1 MTPEQRSSDSKA
13 ITTRPAAARAAAAQ
27 ALQLVLLHGR
37 SLTQAIPSV
46 SEKLTP
52 SERAFAQAMT
62 YQVMRQLPVYEW
74 LLQRLLDKPLKAK
87 VRIVHYVLL
96 VGLCQLRDMRVPA
109 HAAIAESVEAV
120 SLLKQPG
127 LKGMVNA
134 VLRRYQREQEALEQA
149 LTVDQAKSA
158 TLSHAHPGWFIKR
171 LQAAYPEQWQHIC
184 SANNQPPPLWL
195 RVNQRHVSRDNYL
208 AKLHELGFAAY
219 ADSLCP
225 SAIVLEQST
234 DVTQLPDFAAGAV
247 SVQDRSAQ
255 FAAHLLA
262 PKNGERILDAC
273 AAPGGKTAHIL
284 ELAPEAQ
291 VTALDFD
298 EQRLTRV
305 HENLA
310 RLQLQATVL
319 CGDASSQDWW
329 DGELYDAILLDAPCS
344 ATGVIRRH
352 PDIKWLRRNEDI
364 EQLVALQKA
373 ILRQQ
378 WQLLKPGGRLLYATC
393 SVLPDENMLQIQ
405 AFLATVKD
413 AVAVNLAFN
422 HSVGW
427 QILPNDVA
435 GQAHGGDGFFYFML
449 EKKA

>member
-1 MTPEQRSSDSKA
+1 MKPEQRGADTKNQ
-13 ITTRPAAARAAAAQ
+13 TTRPAAARAAAAQ

-46 SEKLTP
+46 SEKLAP
-52 SERAFAQAMT
+52 SERAFAQAIT
-62 YQVMRQLPVYEW
+62 YQVIRQLPVYEW
-74 LLQRLLDKPLKAK
+74 LLQRLLDKPLKTK

-109 HAAIAESVEAV
+109 HAAIAESVEAAN
-120 SLLKQPG
+120 LLKQPG

-134 VLRRYQREQEALEQA
+134 VLRRYQREQDELEAA
-149 LTVDQAKSA
+149 LALDQAKSP
-158 TLSHAHPGWFIKR
+158 TLAVAHPGWFIKR
-171 LQAAYPEQWQHIC
+171 LQAAYPEQWQAVC
-184 SANNQPPPLWL
+184 AANNQAPPLWL
-195 RVNQRHVSRDNYL
+195 RVNQRQHSRDEYL
-208 AKLHELGFAAY
+208 AALHDLGIDAY
-219 ADSLCP
+219 ADKLCP
-225 SAIVLEQST
+225 SAIVLAQT
-234 DVTQLPDFAAGAV
+234 KDVTQLPGFNDGAV

-284 ELAPEAQ
+284 ELAPTAQ

-319 CGDASSQDWW
+319 CGDASTQDWW

-352 PDIKWLRRNEDI
+352 PDIKWLRRNDDI
-364 EQLVALQKA
+364 AQLVTLQQA
-373 ILRQQ
+373 ILQQQ

-405 AFLATVKD
+405 QFLATVND
-413 AVAVNLAFN
+413 AVPVTLA
-422 HSVGW
+422 STGSLGW

-435 GQAHGGDGFFYFML
+435 DQAHGGDGFFYFML

>member
-149 LTVDQAKSA
+149 LTVDQAKS
-158 TLSHAHPGWFIKR
+158 
-171 LQAAYPEQWQHIC
+171 
-184 SANNQPPPLWL
+184 
-195 RVNQRHVSRDNYL
+195 RDAL
-208 AKLHELGFAAY
+208 
-219 ADSLCP
+219 
-225 SAIVLEQST
+225 
-234 DVTQLPDFAAGAV
+234 
-247 SVQDRSAQ
+247 
-255 FAAHLLA
+255 
-262 PKNGERILDAC
+262 AC
-273 AAPGGKTAHIL
+273 ASWLVYQTP
-284 ELAPEAQ
+284 P
-291 VTALDFD
+291 
-298 EQRLTRV
+298 
-305 HENLA
+305 
-310 RLQLQATVL
+310 
-319 CGDASSQDWW
+319 SS
-329 DGELYDAILLDAPCS
+329 
-344 ATGVIRRH
+344 
-352 PDIKWLRRNEDI
+352 
-364 EQLVALQKA
+364 
-373 ILRQQ
+373 
-378 WQLLKPGGRLLYATC
+378 
-393 SVLPDENMLQIQ
+393 LP
-405 AFLATVKD
+405 
-413 AVAVNLAFN
+413 
-422 HSVGW
+422 
-427 QILPNDVA
+427 
-435 GQAHGGDGFFYFML
+435 
-449 EKKA
+449 